1 MVIKVWNSESIMP
14 QCSFVDEVSL

>member
-14 QCSFVDEVSL
+14 QCSFVAEVSL